1 MLLHHLCGSAV
12 TSVCG
17 LVGLHSECNFSHCSF
32 YTLGL
37 VDKND
42 YRVKACRREICLFSL
57 KVRSLRNHLLAHP
70 AEGPSVSVHPQF
82 TRPAAVSLQYLSD
95 FSVVFWAI
103 ACELCS
109 L

>member
-1 MLLHHLCGSAV
+1 MHLMGCQCIKMLLHHLCGSAV

-57 KVRSLRNHLLAHP
+57 KVRRLRNHLLAHL
-70 AEGPSVSVHPQF
+70 AEGPSISVHPQF
-82 TRPAAVSLQYLSD
+82 TRPAAPPT
-95 FSVVFWAI
+95 VFVRF
-103 ACELCS
+103 
-109 L
+109 